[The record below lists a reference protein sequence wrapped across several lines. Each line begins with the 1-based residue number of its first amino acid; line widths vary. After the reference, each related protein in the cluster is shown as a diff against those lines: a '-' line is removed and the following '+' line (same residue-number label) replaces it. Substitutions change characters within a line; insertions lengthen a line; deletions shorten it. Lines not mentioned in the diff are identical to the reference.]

1 MTSTTD
7 TALRLGVVSYL
18 NTLPLI
24 DGLEGL
30 ADVELRRSVP
40 SRLVD
45 QLVSRDVDVALCS
58 SIDYQRS
65 PVPLRMVPVGMLG
78 CRGTTLTVRLFSSV
92 PLPTIDEV
100 HCDADSH
107 TSIALLQVILRER
120 FGATPRVVS
129 FDAAEGASLST
140 GRKALLLIGDK
151 VVNGSPPAVRYPHQL
166 DLGAAWF
173 EWTGKPF
180 VFAVWMARADADP
193 ARVADIAAIL
203 DRQRRHNL
211 QRLDGIVLRRS
222 AARGW
227 PDDLAARYLG
237 ECLRYD
243 FDDEAAAGLDLF
255 YEKCRAAALI
265 ERVRPVERFDLD
277 GSARRA

>member
-1 MTSTTD
+1 M
-7 TALRLGVVSYL
+7 LRLGVVSYL

-30 ADVELRRSVP
+30 ADLEMRRAVP
-40 SRLVD
+40 SELVDRLVA
-45 QLVSRDVDVALCS
+45 RDVDVALCS

-65 PVPLRMVPVGMLG
+65 PVPLRIVPVGMLG
-78 CRGTTLTVRLFSSV
+78 CRGTTLTVRLFSAV
-92 PLPTIDEV
+92 PFASISEV
-100 HCDADSH
+100 HCDRDSH
-107 TSIALLQVILRER
+107 TSVAMMQVILRER
-120 FGATPRVVS
+120 FGATPRIVD
-129 FDAAEGASLST
+129 FDASEGSAGAP
-140 GRKALLLIGDK
+140 GRQAMLLIGDK

-193 ARVADIAAIL
+193 ARVADLAAIL
-203 DRQRRHNL
+203 DHQRRHN
-211 QRLDGIVLRRS
+211 QERLDGIVLRRS

-243 FDDEAAAGLDLF
+243 FDAEAAEGLDLF
-255 YEKCRAAALI
+255 FEKCCAAALI
-265 ERVRPVERFDLD
+265 ERIRPLERFGQPTPRFDAAA
-277 GSARRA
+277 GR